1 MAGPGGFVPISPP
14 PSSIASSGVNTLP
27 QPRRSPL
34 KPGGTKESAFIRHVD
49 QRLLRIQR
57 RFAKRDPALAS
68 QSSHIREVDEEGRMI
83 EEVSD
88 PATSARLARSEEWYD
103 VPGYASF
110 GEAVKDVEEL
120 VGVTW
125 VCGTRMLM
133 TFFHHEE
140 RQSFD

>member
-1 MAGPGGFVPISPP
+1 
-14 PSSIASSGVNTLP
+14 
-27 QPRRSPL
+27 
-34 KPGGTKESAFIRHVD
+34 
-49 QRLLRIQR
+49 
-57 RFAKRDPALAS
+57 
-68 QSSHIREVDEEGRMI
+68 MI
-83 EEVSD
+83 EELSD
-88 PATSARLARSEEWYD
+88 PATTARLARSEEWYD

-125 VCGTRMLM
+125 VSGTRMLM